1 MPPDQYPAI
10 PSKGAICLADDELA
24 SRFMLRNVLETWGYQ
39 VEECSDGNEAFACL
53 SRVDGPRLALLDWS
67 MPGMDGIQVCQRLR
81 QEHPSLK
88 YYLILVTG
96 RSEDT
101 DVQTALR
108 SGGDDFVSK
117 PWSELVLQARI
128 EVGFRTIAMHRTI
141 DEYASRM
148 QALADSRA
156 AQLVH
161 SDRLAL
167 LGVLAASVAHEIN
180 NPASF
185 LAVNLQTIEDLWPSV
200 EASVAGPV
208 STLHKSRADSMV
220 QEMPSILREMKDGLA
235 RIRQITSELRSFSR
249 TGASCVRS
257 VDAVQALQKA
267 MRMCSVRVKNTID
280 IRVDLPP
287 SLPGAMA
294 DEGKLIQVFANLI
307 MNANDAME
315 DSAVRRLYI
324 DSIVSPSHCELRFR
338 DTGPGVPADRID
350 SLFQPFFT
358 TKPVGKG
365 TGLGLHI
372 SRGIMEEFGG
382 VLMHDVPVEGGARF
396 TARLPLATGAGS

>member
-1 MPPDQYPAI
+1 
-10 PSKGAICLADDELA
+10 
-24 SRFMLRNVLETWGYQ
+24 
-39 VEECSDGNEAFACL
+39 
-53 SRVDGPRLALLDWS
+53 
-67 MPGMDGIQVCQRLR
+67 MDGIQVCQRLR

-382 VLMHDVPVEGGARF
+382 VLMHDVPAEGGARF